1 MAGNS
6 MFKNEGKVLT
16 VSSWLRVFV
25 GGGVKQAEQV
35 RCGTICT
42 DSIRISQTA
51 AWKADVNE
59 RECENSSVNA
69 CVNNNNNT
77 NNNIYKHRELQFVL
91 YNKKAQ
97 SFIA

>member
-25 GGGVKQAEQV
+25 GGGVKQTDQV
-35 RCGTICT
+35 CCKWFGEDLSGRTICT

-77 NNNIYKHRELQFVL
+77 TNNIYKHR
-91 YNKKAQ
+91 
-97 SFIA
+97 